1 METAT
6 VYGKQPYTS
15 VFYDIIINII
25 IKLIMQCRLR
35 ALCRGLRRTAIDR
48 RRIIFRPVRPIESDF
63 PVDLRF

>member
-6 VYGKQPYTS
+6 VYEKQPYTS
-15 VFYDIIINII
+15 VFYDII

-35 ALCRGLRRTAIDR
+35 ALCRGLLRRTGIER

>member
-6 VYGKQPYTS
+6 VYGKQLVYTS
-15 VFYDIIINII
+15 VFYDII

-48 RRIIFRPVRPIESDF
+48 RRIILAPWVHVLVRSLIGEI
-63 PVDLRF
+63 

>member
-6 VYGKQPYTS
+6 V
-15 VFYDIIINII
+15 FYDII

>member
-6 VYGKQPYTS
+6 VYGKQLVYTS
-15 VFYDIIINII
+15 VFYDII

-35 ALCRGLRRTAIDR
+35 ALCRGLRRTGIDR

-63 PVDLRF
+63 PVDSRF

>member
-15 VFYDIIINII
+15 VFYDIII
-25 IKLIMQCRLR
+25 KLMQCRLR
-35 ALCRGLRRTAIDR
+35 ALCRGLRRTGIER